1 MNLTPHERRV
11 IDEHQDLTEKL
22 NKLRAFFDTPTF
34 SLFTEAEQMRMRAQ
48 AVFMDG
54 YQNMLRERISAFTTA
69 QATRQGED
77 ESPT

>member
-1 MNLTPHERRV
+1 MDFTPHEQRV
-11 IDEHQDLTEKL
+11 IDEHRDLTEKL

-54 YQNMLRERISAFTTA
+54 YQNMLRERISAFKA
-69 QATRQGED
+69 ANAVRPGED
-77 ESPT
+77 ASPT